1 MWTLLTQRWWWVNIT
16 TCTVIETMSDIEARE
31 KVERC
36 RQIVDV
42 PTHVVAYMT
51 VHVAVF

>member
-1 MWTLLTQRWWWVNIT
+1 MDT
-16 TCTVIETMSDIEARE
+16 TNTKMVVGQHHNMHSHRGVSDIEARE

-36 RQIVDV
+36 RQIVGV
-42 PTHVVAYMT
+42 PTHIVAYMT